1 MSVTALFLVPVLI
14 WGSTWYAIT
23 WQFGVVAPE
32 VSVTYRFALASLLLA
47 GGCRATGRTLKFPA
61 RDHAF
66 LAGAGLLMISLN
78 YNLIYW
84 AEEIVVSGLVAVL
97 FATMVFMMP
106 IGMRIAFGSPIR
118 PRLLAAAVLGVTGV
132 TLLYLPELDRGVGGS
147 TLWGC
152 ALTLLATLACTVGNL
167 MIVRNN
173 NAGIPTIQGTTWTLA
188 YGTLFS
194 ALFALATGVPWTF
207 DTGARYVLSLAYLAV
222 CGSVIAFVTYFALLK
237 RVGAGPSSYTTVATP
252 VIAILISTLFESY
265 RWTPTAFAGMALAV
279 IGITLALRSR
289 QR

>member
-14 WGSTWYAIT
+14 WSSTWYAIT

-47 GGCRATGRTLKFPA
+47 GGCMATGRTLRFSLT
-61 RDHAF
+61 DHGF
-66 LAGAGLLMISLN
+66 LAGAGLLMIALN

-97 FATMVFMMP
+97 FATMVFMTP
-106 IGMRIAFGSPIR
+106 IGMRIAFGTPIR
-118 PRLLAAAVLGVTGV
+118 PRLLVAATLGVTGV
-132 TLLYLPELDRGVGGS
+132 TLLYLPELGRGVGAS
-147 TLWGC
+147 TFYGG
-152 ALTLLATLACTVGNL
+152 ALTLVATLACTVGNL
-167 MIVRNN
+167 LVVRNN

-194 ALFALATGVPWTF
+194 ALLAIGTGASWTF
-207 DTGARYVLSLAYLAV
+207 DGGPRYVLSLGYLSV

-252 VIAILISTLFESY
+252 AIAILISTLFEGY
-265 RWTPTAFAGMALAV
+265 RWTPVAGVGLLLAMAG
-279 IGITLALRSR
+279 IGLALRWR
-289 QR
+289 

>member
-47 GGCRATGRTLKFPA
+47 GGCMATGRTLRFSLT
-61 RDHAF
+61 DHGF
-66 LAGAGLLMISLN
+66 LAGAGLLMIALN

-97 FATMVFMMP
+97 FATMVFMTP
-106 IGMRIAFGSPIR
+106 IGMRIAFGTPIR
-118 PRLLAAAVLGVTGV
+118 PRLLVAATLGVTGV
-132 TLLYLPELDRGVGGS
+132 TLLYLPELGRGVGAS
-147 TLWGC
+147 TFYGG
-152 ALTLLATLACTVGNL
+152 ALTLVATLACTVGNL
-167 MIVRNN
+167 LVVRNN

-194 ALFALATGVPWTF
+194 ALLAIGTGASWTF
-207 DTGARYVLSLAYLAV
+207 DGGPRYVLSLGYLSV

-252 VIAILISTLFESY
+252 AIAILISTLFEGY
-265 RWTPTAFAGMALAV
+265 RWTPVAGVGLLLAMAG
-279 IGITLALRSR
+279 IGLALRWR
-289 QR
+289 

>member
-47 GGCRATGRTLKFPA
+47 GGCMATGRTLKFSA
-61 RDHAF
+61 RDHTF
-66 LAGAGLLMISLN
+66 LAGAGLLMIALN

-106 IGMRIAFGSPIR
+106 IGMRIAFGTPIR
-118 PRLLAAAVLGVTGV
+118 LRLLSAAALGVTGV
-132 TLLYLPELDRGVGGS
+132 TLLYLPELDRRSGGAG

-152 ALTLLATLACTVGNL
+152 AMVLLATLACTVGNL
-167 MIVRNN
+167 IVVRNN
-173 NAGIPTIQGTTWTLA
+173 NVGIPTIQGTTWTLG

-194 ALFALATGVPWTF
+194 AALAFATGASWTF
-207 DTGARYVLSLAYLAV
+207 DAAPRYVLSLAYLAV

-252 VIAILISTLFESY
+252 VIAIVISTLFEGY
-265 RWTPTAFAGMALAV
+265 RWTSTAAAGMALAV
-279 IGITLALRSR
+279 AGIMLALRSR
-289 QR
+289 

>member
-1 MSVTALFLVPVLI
+1 MSVAVLFLVPVLI

-23 WQFGVVAPE
+23 LQFGVVAPE

-47 GGCRATGRTLKFPA
+47 GGCIATGRTLKFSA

-66 LAGAGLLMISLN
+66 LAGAGLLMIALN

-106 IGMRIAFGSPIR
+106 IGMRVAFGTPIR
-118 PRLLAAAVLGVTGV
+118 LRLLVAAALGLLGV
-132 TLLYLPELDRGVGGS
+132 TLLYLPELERGVGGS
-147 TLWGC
+147 TLWGG

-167 MIVRNN
+167 MVVRNN
-173 NAGIPTIQGTTWTLA
+173 NVGIPTIQGTTWTLA

-194 ALFALATGVPWTF
+194 ALLALATGVPWTF
-207 DTGARYVLSLAYLAV
+207 DAGPRYVLSLAYLAL
-222 CGSVIAFVTYFALLK
+222 CGSVLAFVTYFALLK
-237 RVGAGPSSYTTVATP
+237 RVGAEPSSYTTVATP
-252 VIAILISTLFESY
+252 VIAILISTLLEGY
-265 RWTPTAFAGMALAV
+265 RWTPTAVAGMALAV
-279 IGITLALRSR
+279 AGIALALRWR
-289 QR
+289 

>member
-23 WQFGVVAPE
+23 WQYGVVATE

-47 GGCRATGRTLKFPA
+47 GGCMATGRTLRFSLT
-61 RDHAF
+61 DHGF
-66 LAGAGLLMISLN
+66 LAGAGLLMIALN

-97 FATMVFMMP
+97 FATMVFMTP
-106 IGMRIAFGSPIR
+106 IGMRIAFGTPIR
-118 PRLLAAAVLGVTGV
+118 PRLLVAATLGVTGV
-132 TLLYLPELDRGVGGS
+132 TLLYLPELGRGVGAS
-147 TLWGC
+147 TFYGG
-152 ALTLLATLACTVGNL
+152 ALTLVATLACTVGNL
-167 MIVRNN
+167 LVVRNN

-194 ALFALATGVPWTF
+194 ALLAIGTGASWTF
-207 DTGARYVLSLAYLAV
+207 DGGPRYVLSLGYLSV

-252 VIAILISTLFESY
+252 AIAILISTLFEGY
-265 RWTPTAFAGMALAV
+265 RWTPVAGVGLLLAMAG
-279 IGITLALRSR
+279 IGLALRWR
-289 QR
+289 